1 MSRLRT
7 LFKDIQAPPYRRSL
21 EGDIARTIVEMKSRQ
36 ERLRTVVL
44 LSGLSVSA
52 LGMVVALFVYGEAF
66 ITAEFWSIV
75 ALLFSDL
82 SYVFDFFGEFVVL
95 LLETV
100 PVVPVIMLLFPVFAS
115 LVFVSF
121 YFQTEHK
128 RHFSY

>member
-7 LFKDIQAPPYRRSL
+7 LFKGIQAPPYRRSL
-21 EGDIARTIVEMKSRQ
+21 EGDIARTVVEMKSRQ

-66 ITAEFWSIV
+66 ITAEFWSIFT
-75 ALLFSDL
+75 LLFSDI

-100 PVVPVIMLLFPVFAS
+100 PVVPIIMLLFPVFVS